1 MTIREFWFGSAVVCF
16 VAAASVLGIVL
27 YGVMQRARAGNRRAW
42 AGRLRWAT
50 PIITLV
56 LLGACVLHF
65 LPQEPGNPNFVNRP
79 APADP
84 DGIVAF
90 VQPELSADRDTIIAM
105 NARTGQIRWRNQ
117 IPFALDPWGQH
128 YNLFNLDSVMRPLPH
143 VILAVGDYT
152 GIYALRASDG
162 SLLWSQPDVRGLSI
176 SNRPLP
182 SLIAVDGK
190 QIFIAERN
198 ADPPGSSVT
207 IAAFDVSTGHI
218 NWRIQAP
225 KTQRYLTAL
234 TVADGQVFV
243 AGGEQ
248 DSSKPHLVW
257 MSALDEADGSLK
269 WTVSHAIAWL
279 AGISSL
285 FVVGGNVVIVPNI
298 GEVTALRERDGALTW
313 HTPLFAGS
321 NDRIILAATSDGA
334 RVYALAEP
342 QLSTHTVATVAEQIS
357 PPAALAALDASSG
370 AIRWLLSISPF
381 SDRSTL
387 VVSDGVLLRGVG
399 MVGSDAYDAYK
410 PNGSLLTAYDAATG
424 RALWRDN
431 TPSSGISWNI
441 PLQLAP
447 QGNSGSVYL
456 EGIQADPYVRDN
468 LLCPLI
474 YCPGFSWVYAVNIHT
489 GAPWWRTGTGKLTL
503 EQLGG

>member
-1 MTIREFWFGSAVVCF
+1 M
-16 VAAASVLGIVL
+16 
-27 YGVMQRARAGNRRAW
+27 
-42 AGRLRWAT
+42 
-50 PIITLV
+50 
-56 LLGACVLHF
+56 
-65 LPQEPGNPNFVNRP
+65 
-79 APADP
+79 
-84 DGIVAF
+84 
-90 VQPELSADRDTIIAM
+90 
-105 NARTGQIRWRNQ
+105 
-117 IPFALDPWGQH
+117 
-128 YNLFNLDSVMRPLPH
+128 
-143 VILAVGDYT
+143 
-152 GIYALRASDG
+152 
-162 SLLWSQPDVRGLSI
+162 
-176 SNRPLP
+176 
-182 SLIAVDGK
+182 
-190 QIFIAERN
+190 
-198 ADPPGSSVT
+198 
-207 IAAFDVSTGHI
+207 
-218 NWRIQAP
+218 
-225 KTQRYLTAL
+225 
-234 TVADGQVFV
+234 
-243 AGGEQ
+243 
-248 DSSKPHLVW
+248 
-257 MSALDEADGSLK
+257 
-269 WTVSHAIAWL
+269 
-279 AGISSL
+279 
-285 FVVGGNVVIVPNI
+285 VIVPNI